1 MVLMYTIAVIKDKT
15 TIYKK
20 VPYDCLSYKQ
30 KLHRNI
36 LKLNIK
42 SPPLTIREQLE
53 KNDLEKNDLEKN
65 DLEKNDFENFKL

>member
-1 MVLMYTIAVIKDKT
+1 MVLMYTIAVTKDKT

-30 KLHRNI
+30 KMHRGI

-42 SPPLTIREQLE
+42 NPIVSSNSNEL
-53 KNDLEKNDLEKN
+53 KVND
-65 DLEKNDFENFKL
+65 

>member
-1 MVLMYTIAVIKDKT
+1 MVLMYTIAVTKDKT

-30 KLHRNI
+30 KMHKGI

-42 SPPLTIREQLE
+42 KPLVIVKINKLE
-53 KNDLEKNDLEKN
+53 NVE
-65 DLEKNDFENFKL
+65 FKSDE

>member
-1 MVLMYTIAVIKDKT
+1 MYTIAVTKDKT

-30 KLHRNI
+30 KMHKGI

-42 SPPLTIREQLE
+42 KPLVIV
-53 KNDLEKNDLEKN
+53 KNNKLKNVE
-65 DLEKNDFENFKL
+65 FKSDE

>member
-1 MVLMYTIAVIKDKT
+1 MYTIAVTIDKT

-30 KLHRNI
+30 KMHKGI

-42 SPPLTIREQLE
+42 KPLVIVKNNKLE
-53 KNDLEKNDLEKN
+53 NVE
-65 DLEKNDFENFKL
+65 FKSDE

>member
-1 MVLMYTIAVIKDKT
+1 MYTIAVTKDNT

-30 KLHRNI
+30 KMHRGI

-42 SPPLTIREQLE
+42 KPVVIVKNSKLE
-53 KNDLEKNDLEKN
+53 NVE
-65 DLEKNDFENFKL
+65 FKSDE